1 MGANVFCH
9 RMPCAGNILGAEKN
23 RSGSIKQAHGITKII
38 ALFRGL
44 EGDVRRFRDVLLW
57 ILTQK
62 LLSSREGIDG
72 TASTTRERP

>member
-9 RMPCAGNILGAEKN
+9 RMPCAGTILGAEKN

-44 EGDVRRFRDVLLW
+44 EGGVRRFRDVLL
-57 ILTQK
+57 
-62 LLSSREGIDG
+62 
-72 TASTTRERP
+72 